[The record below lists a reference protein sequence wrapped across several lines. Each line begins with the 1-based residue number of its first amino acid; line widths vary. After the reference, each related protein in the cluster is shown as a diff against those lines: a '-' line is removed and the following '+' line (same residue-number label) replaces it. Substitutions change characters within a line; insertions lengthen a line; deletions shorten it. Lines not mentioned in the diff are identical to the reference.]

1 MNYKKN
7 KIRFFYILDCCFS
20 LFVIFLFYSCSVSE
34 IQQGEVK
41 QEDILK
47 LENTVKNDSLNF
59 EALKQLSIKYVRA
72 HQNEKAKHYL
82 TKALYHMPDDDALLF
97 YQGLNYEFL
106 NDTLSAINYYS
117 RYKDTPI
124 LSPYRKLMEGRYL
137 LLNRELVYKDI
148 KNLVNEEKSLKI
160 KNIPSNT
167 LAVFPLNYQGSDNKY
182 APLSRG
188 LSEMMSIDLAKVKKL
203 TVLERIRL
211 KAILDELKFGQ
222 SALVDKKTAPR
233 VGKLLSASLLYSGSF
248 NITDGSELK
257 MDINSWDIKKNKM
270 GNWLDKSGNL
280 EDIFLLEK
288 DLVFAIIDQLG
299 INLTQEE
306 KEQIQYIPTKNINA
320 FLEYSKGLEA
330 EDNGRYEAAAA
341 YYQNAVDIDPEFK
354 TASAKSEV
362 TSDISSMQGNKEEI
376 LGKTEELV
384 TTKTELPIGST
395 DIIQNRL
402 DMLGGDIRS
411 SFDQRIEKRAAPQ
424 EAATTTGIEEL
435 PPPPSPPS
443 E

>member
-160 KNIPSNT
+160 KNIP
-167 LAVFPLNYQGSDNKY
+167 
-182 APLSRG
+182 
-188 LSEMMSIDLAKVKKL
+188 
-203 TVLERIRL
+203 
-211 KAILDELKFGQ
+211 
-222 SALVDKKTAPR
+222 
-233 VGKLLSASLLYSGSF
+233 
-248 NITDGSELK
+248 
-257 MDINSWDIKKNKM
+257 
-270 GNWLDKSGNL
+270 
-280 EDIFLLEK
+280 
-288 DLVFAIIDQLG
+288 
-299 INLTQEE
+299 
-306 KEQIQYIPTKNINA
+306 
-320 FLEYSKGLEA
+320 
-330 EDNGRYEAAAA
+330 
-341 YYQNAVDIDPEFK
+341 
-354 TASAKSEV
+354 
-362 TSDISSMQGNKEEI
+362 
-376 LGKTEELV
+376 
-384 TTKTELPIGST
+384 
-395 DIIQNRL
+395 
-402 DMLGGDIRS
+402 
-411 SFDQRIEKRAAPQ
+411 
-424 EAATTTGIEEL
+424 
-435 PPPPSPPS
+435 
-443 E
+443 